1 MSTSDHDTTPKLT
14 YDDYLLLPDD
24 GLRHEIIDGRHY
36 MNPAPNSRHQ
46 TVSRYIQF
54 QLFQQIELAG
64 LGQVFNAPADLV
76 LSSINIVQPD
86 LIVVLKSNPIIN
98 AANIRGIPDLVVEI
112 LSPSNRRYDLK
123 LKKRLYEE
131 LAVPEFWV
139 VDPDQEWVE
148 QNQLSADGTYV
159 ASVQR
164 DVIEYRWNDGMAR
177 VDLQFVWR
185 GPFGVR

>member
-36 MNPAPNSRHQ
+36 MNPAPDTRHQKVSRH
-46 TVSRYIQF
+46 IQF
-54 QLFQQIELAG
+54 QLYQQIELAD
-64 LGQVFNAPADLV
+64 LGEVLNAPADLV

-148 QNQLSADGTYV
+148 QNQLGADGTYV